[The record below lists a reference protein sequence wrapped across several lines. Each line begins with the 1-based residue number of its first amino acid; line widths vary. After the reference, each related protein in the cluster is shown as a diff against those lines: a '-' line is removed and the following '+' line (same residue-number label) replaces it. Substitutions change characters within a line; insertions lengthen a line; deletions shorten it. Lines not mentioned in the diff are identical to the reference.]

1 MSGSEEI
8 SIQSGAVGILGL
20 QAGEDVK
27 GMRHYTT
34 EQLSAVMRER
44 RDPPLL
50 RGT

>member
-8 SIQSGAVGILGL
+8 SSRSGAVGILGV

-34 EQLSAVMRER
+34 EQLFAVMRER